1 MMNISAAFLSAV
13 LVYSKAAVQGCSQE
27 KLFWKFLK
35 NVFFVLKEIKHVP

>member
-13 LVYSKAAVQGCSQE
+13 LVYSKADVQGCSQE

-35 NVFFVLKEIKHVP
+35 KIPTKTVVVAPFF